1 LTLLNAL
8 EEMDDVQEVFSNFE
22 MDDAEMEAL
31 LAQLGQ

>member
-1 LTLLNAL
+1 
-8 EEMDDVQEVFSNFE
+8 MDDVQEVFSNFE